1 MSTRPQHEVATRTPL
16 SRERVVRAAVALADE
31 VGIDAVSMRKLGQLL
46 GVEAM
51 SLYNH
56 VDHKEDL
63 LDGMV
68 DLIVSDIEVPSG
80 GTDWKATMRARALS
94 ARSVLLLHLWAP
106 RVIESRTKPSLPFL
120 RYLDTIVGTLRD
132 GGFSD
137 DLAHHAL
144 HALGSRILGFSQ
156 ELFTDSQELEE
167 SPEIAAFMLQQRV
180 REYPNLTAMMP
191 SISHDADSIVGM
203 GCDDEFEF
211 EFALDLLLDGLERL
225 RDAEAR

>member
-1 MSTRPQHEVATRTPL
+1 MPAQRQHEAATRTPL
-16 SRERVVRAAVALADE
+16 SRERVLRAAVALADD
-31 VGIDAVSMRKLGQLL
+31 VGIEAVSMRKLGQLL

-68 DLIVSDIEVPSG
+68 DLIVSDIEVPPG
-80 GTDWKATMRARALS
+80 VPDWKATMRGRALS
-94 ARSVLLLHLWAP
+94 ARSVLLLHPWAP

-120 RYLDTIVGTLRD
+120 AYIDATVGTLRD

-156 ELFTDSQELEE
+156 ELFTDAQELEE
-167 SPEIAAFMLQQRV
+167 SPEIEAFMLRQRV
-180 REYPNLTAMMP
+180 REYPNLTAMMS
-191 SISHDADSIVGM
+191 SINHDADSVVGT

-211 EFALDLLLDGLERL
+211 EFALGLLLDGLERL
-225 RDAEAR
+225 RDAEAG